1 MKKIALVAVV
11 ATLMT
16 LAAGAGYAAGAR
28 HPNLSKAK
36 ELVAHAIDRLEDAQ
50 KANEDK
56 LGGHAKAAEGFLR
69 QAQPEIEAALKTA
82 EADDKK
88 K

>member
-1 MKKIALVAVV
+1 MKKIVLMAVV
-11 ATLMT
+11 AILMT
-16 LAAGAGYAAGAR
+16 LAAGAGYAAGER
-28 HPNLSKAK
+28 HPNLNKAK

-56 LGGHAKAAEGFLR
+56 LGGHAQTAEGFLK
-69 QAQPEIEAALKTA
+69 QAQPEIEAALKAA
-82 EADDKK
+82 EAGDKK